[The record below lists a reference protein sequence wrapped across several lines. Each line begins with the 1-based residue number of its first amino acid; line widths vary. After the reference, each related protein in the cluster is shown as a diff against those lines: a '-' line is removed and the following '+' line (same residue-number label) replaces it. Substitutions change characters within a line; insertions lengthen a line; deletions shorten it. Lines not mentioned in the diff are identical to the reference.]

1 MTHTGWWN
9 VHCYREMGPTEREDM
24 ADDFKHK
31 MMSLVTVTVL
41 MVVLQCPAGT
51 LGKLTVIQLT

>member
-1 MTHTGWWN
+1 MLQGN
-9 VHCYREMGPTEREDM
+9 GPTVKEDK

-31 MMSLVTVTVL
+31 MTSLVTV
-41 MVVLQCPAGT
+41 LQSPAGK